1 MDITDIAMKN
11 NFLHEMKTRGYLH
24 QCTDLDKL
32 NQICSQKSIVG
43 YIGFDC
49 TASSLHV
56 GSLLQIMIL
65 KLMQKHGHRPIVLL
79 GGGTTLIGDPS
90 GKDSTRK
97 ILKEKDIKNN
107 IKNIKKV
114 FNKILDTKKKD
125 TKPIYVDNAE
135 WLTKLNYIKFL
146 RDVGTHFTINKMLAF
161 DSVKLRLEREQS
173 LSYME
178 FNYMILQAY
187 DFYQLFK
194 NKNCKLQI
202 GGSDQWGNIVNGVEL
217 VRRMLHKE
225 CFGLTSPLITLASGA
240 KMGKTEK
247 GAIWLN
253 DDLFPA
259 YDYWQ
264 FWRNTDDRDV
274 KRFLNFFT
282 EIESDKINK
291 MINSEKNIN
300 NLKILLA
307 NEATKILHG
316 KAASIKAQKTAKV
329 TFESGGIGSELP
341 EIKINSNEITKGI
354 KILDF
359 LAENKIMQSKS
370 EARRAIANKG
380 LKIDN
385 VVIKDANKLLQLNDF
400 KKNQL
405 KLSFGKKKTLFDKNY
420 LGDLFFSIIFCINL
434 GVKVFIGLI
443 VVFILPGGPFI
454 LKLIP
459 NNPSPTSFGIII
471 SPKTGILEI
480 SLFKFLAGIKVPL
493 KLVILFLSL

>member
-1 MDITDIAMKN
+1 MKN
-11 NFLHEMKTRGYLH
+11 KFLIEMESRGYLH
-24 QCTDLDKL
+24 QCTNKDNLDLECNKKPIL
-32 NQICSQKSIVG
+32 G

-65 KLMQKHGHRPIVLL
+65 RLMQKHGHKPIVLL

-97 ILKEKDIKNN
+97 ILDEKKIKKN
-107 IKNIKKV
+107 IQNIKKV
-114 FNKILDTKKKD
+114 FNKILITNKKSV
-125 TKPIYVDNAE
+125 KPIFVDNAN

-146 RDVGTHFTINKMLAF
+146 REVGSHFTINKMLTF
-161 DSVKLRLEREQS
+161 DSVKMRLDREQS

-194 NKNCKLQI
+194 NKNCILQI

-217 VRRMLHKE
+217 IRRMLKKE
-225 CFGLTSPLITLASGA
+225 SYGLTSPLITLASGA

-253 DDLFPA
+253 EDLLSP

-282 EIESDKINK
+282 DIDTNEINDVCN
-291 MINSEKNIN
+291 NEKNIN
-300 NLKILLA
+300 NLKVLLA

-316 KAASIKAQKTAKV
+316 KNAAMQAEKTAID
-329 TFESGGIGSELP
+329 TFKEGGVGSELP
-341 EIKINSNEITKGI
+341 EIKLNAKEIERGINLLE
-354 KILDF
+354 F
-359 LAENKIMQSKS
+359 LSKNKIMSSKS
-370 EARRAIANKG
+370 EARRAIINKG
-380 LKIDN
+380 LKIAN
-385 VVIKDANKLLQLNDF
+385 VVVSDANKVLQISDF
-400 KKNQL
+400 KNDMIKI
-405 KLSFGKKKTLFDKNY
+405 SFGKKKHY
-420 LGDLFFSIIFCINL
+420 LIKII
-434 GVKVFIGLI
+434 
-443 VVFILPGGPFI
+443 
-454 LKLIP
+454 
-459 NNPSPTSFGIII
+459 
-471 SPKTGILEI
+471 
-480 SLFKFLAGIKVPL
+480 
-493 KLVILFLSL
+493 